1 MENDIINNAVIKL
14 SELVGNANVRLKK
27 SSDSEVDIVLFIK
40 DVEFLCKIKN
50 TVTTSNFG
58 NVHRSLKE
66 LHNRT
71 DKPILLIAQNIYPQL
86 MNELIQNGINSL
98 DAAGNCQIKV
108 DELYIHVEG
117 KKQTVKPVTTV
128 SNKSRLFQEAG
139 LKIIFR
145 LLENEEWINLSY
157 RQMQLSAN
165 VSLGSVNI
173 IMNELIEA
181 GYILKTENGKFVKNR
196 KELLERWI
204 IGYNDILKPKLF
216 LKRMTFKNKET
227 KQSWAELSL
236 PSGSCWGGEAAA
248 NLYDGYLYPEQYTLY
263 GENIGSL
270 VKAGLRPDEE
280 GEISVYSKFWTFEG
294 EEKTTP
300 LLLTYADLMGSGIS
314 RNIEAAQRIYT
325 NELQY
330 LR

>member
-1 MENDIINNAVIKL
+1 MEKDMINNAVIKL
-14 SELVGNANVRLKK
+14 SEMVGNANVRQKK
-27 SSDSEVDIVLFIK
+27 SSDAEVDIILFIK
-40 DVEFLCKIKN
+40 EIEFLCKIKN

-66 LHNRT
+66 LQQRT

-117 KKQTVKPVTTV
+117 KKQTSKSVATV

-139 LKIIFR
+139 LKFIFR
-145 LLENEEWINLSY
+145 LLKDDEWINLPY

-196 KELLERWI
+196 KDLLERWI

-263 GENIGSL
+263 SDNIGSL
-270 VKAGLRPDEE
+270 VKAGLRPAEE
-280 GEISVYSKFWTFEG
+280 GEIYVYNRFWTFAG
-294 EEKTTP
+294 EEKITP

-314 RNIEAAQRIYT
+314 RNIEAAQRIYN